1 MRFDVLQALLVETLQ
16 LALEVRLHFG
26 QVLDSGGGHFDQFL
40 HGEIQIVW
48 FEIRIC
54 PFRPLGATQSGGPFQ
69 ETNEIPRTCIDAME
83 KKTNKKEPSCSL
95 KHGDVQWRQLKSQ
108 SLPTLTVEME
118 PPRRRFKSSHRKAE
132 NQNRKG
138 PTRPTDG
145 ARPIGHCENDVSA
158 IKKKTK
164 VKKKNPRRT
173 GTKSAARNE
182 NGSERNEHKKK
193 QKTKKKRK
201 RTGRKWRVK
210 GTTTRTVVERL
221 TSERERRSRFFRF
234 PLAIIVPRFFF
245 PCGSSIG
252 GRRGR
257 IQ

>member
-158 IKKKTK
+158 IKKK
-164 VKKKNPRRT
+164 KKNPRRT
-173 GTKSAARNE
+173 GPNE
-182 NGSERNEHKKK
+182 MNTKKK
-193 QKTKKKRK
+193 QKAKKKKRK
-201 RTGRKWRVK
+201 RTGRKGRVK

-234 PLAIIVPRFFF
+234 PLAIMVPRFFF
-245 PCGSSIG
+245 LVAPQSVDVAAGSNKT
-252 GRRGR
+252 RRWWR
-257 IQ
+257 RW

>member
-1 MRFDVLQALLVETLQ
+1 MGWPTTGASGGINQAANRFIMARHLLGSLPSRCVRNTIRRRRTLGGGQDHFLLRFDVLQALLVETLQ

-83 KKTNKKEPSCSL
+83 KKTNKKDPSCSL

-158 IKKKTK
+158 IKKK
-164 VKKKNPRRT
+164 
-173 GTKSAARNE
+173 
-182 NGSERNEHKKK
+182 
-193 QKTKKKRK
+193 QK
-201 RTGRKWRVK
+201 
-210 GTTTRTVVERL
+210 
-221 TSERERRSRFFRF
+221 
-234 PLAIIVPRFFF
+234 
-245 PCGSSIG
+245 
-252 GRRGR
+252 
-257 IQ
+257 